1 MEREWQ
7 DGERGKAKARNQ
19 HVHAQQQSSM
29 SEIAT
34 QQQEMREDDTSKQQQ
49 GGVVVVVSGAAAAG
63 ETQEADGQQ
72 PSVATSGDYALLPG
86 LAQHGA
92 AGAAFPDDTVAV
104 VSAAGQ
110 HYRRVMDT
118 SHTAA
123 RRGLDPAFDGRP
135 LSAGA
140 GRAQVMRI

>member
-1 MEREWQ
+1 MESEWQ

-34 QQQEMREDDTSKQQQ
+34 QQQQEMREDETSKQQQ
-49 GGVVVVVSGAAAAG
+49 GGVAVIVSGAAAAG
-63 ETQEADGQQ
+63 ETQEADGQ

-104 VSAAGQ
+104 VSATGQ
-110 HYRRVMDT
+110 QYRRVMDT

-140 GRAQVMRI
+140 GRAQVMRA